1 VRVALSAQVDWKVT
15 ALKAKASVSVRATL
29 AGWLWEV
36 LEELTAEERGFFLQF
51 VWGRSRMPSTIVGQ
65 LQVCSSSR
73 DGGVVPE
80 SALAAMAERIGVPRV
95 EAVDTLLPTAATCS
109 FQIGI
114 PAYTCKE
121 ALADRLRFAIYNCRS
136 LELA

>member
-1 VRVALSAQVDWKVT
+1 M
-15 ALKAKASVSVRATL
+15 LKRAASVSVGARL

-36 LEELTAEERGFFLQF
+36 LEELSSEERGFFLQF

-65 LQVCSSSR
+65 MSVCSASR

-80 SALAAMAERIGVPRV
+80 HALQAMAERLGVPRV
-95 EAVDTLLPTAATCS
+95 EAVDTLLPTAATCA
-109 FQIGI
+109 FQIGL

>member
-1 VRVALSAQVDWKVT
+1 
-15 ALKAKASVSVRATL
+15 
-29 AGWLWEV
+29 
-36 LEELTAEERGFFLQF
+36 
-51 VWGRSRMPSTIVGQ
+51 MPSTIVGQ